1 MKIKARVMTQQLRA
15 LVVLPEDPSL
25 IPRTHIYWLIVICN
39 SSYRA
44 YRALSWP
51 PWVPDMQV
59 VHRHTY
65 KQNTHLFLKKN
76 DRSWRVT
83 NSLPD
88 LFLTWN

>member
-15 LVVLPEDPSL
+15 LAVLPEDQSL

-59 VHRHTY
+59 VHRHTCWEDAHTN
-65 KQNTHLFLKKN
+65 KIKINKPLKMRN
-76 DRSWRVT
+76 
-83 NSLPD
+83 
-88 LFLTWN
+88 